1 MRAATKVAHSE
12 STSTDVAPP
21 QRQCG
26 CTTISQRSKH
36 LKSWSEES
44 MQLALEALMENKYT
58 ICEAAAAY
66 NVPKSTLGDW
76 VSGRVQMGAKSGP
89 DTYLGF

>member
-1 MRAATKVAHSE
+1 
-12 STSTDVAPP
+12 
-21 QRQCG
+21 
-26 CTTISQRSKH
+26 
-36 LKSWSEES
+36 
-44 MQLALEALMENKYT
+44 MQLALEALKENKYT
-58 ICEAAAAY
+58 LREAAAAY